1 MSSIRNF
8 NEDPYIVEGYVP
20 AKRKISVWRVIGQT
34 FRHGFLGVLAVFWLI
49 PIIWIL
55 FNSFSEFQGV
65 NIRRFFPE
73 DFSLLSYR
81 LLLFDS
87 TDTVARFPV
96 WFMNTLQ
103 IAIFSCIVSSIFVL
117 MVSYAMSRMRFRG
130 RRSLMS
136 FGVILGLFPG
146 FLAMIAVYFILR
158 TFGLTNNHWGLVLV
172 YSGSSGLG
180 YLIAKGFFDT
190 ISETLSESA
199 RLDGATEA
207 QVFRL
212 IIIPLSKPIIV
223 YTVISAFLVPWMDF
237 MFASIMLN
245 SGVATDWTVAIG
257 LYRMLDRNLVNT
269 HFARFCAGGVLVSIP
284 ISVLFVI
291 MQKFYVEGITGG
303 AVKG

>member
-1 MSSIRNF
+1 MNIQKVGRGASSVLRHVF
-8 NEDPYIVEGYVP
+8 LAIV
-20 AKRKISVWRVIGQT
+20 AI
-34 FRHGFLGVLAVFWLI
+34 FWLA
-49 PIIWIL
+49 PIIWL
-55 FNSFSEFQGV
+55 LLTAFSDFPGI
-65 NIRRFFPE
+65 NIRKFVPDGFTLE
-73 DFSLLSYR
+73 NFR
-81 LLLFDS
+81 LLLFDTS
-87 TDTVARFPV
+87 DTVARFPV
-96 WFMNTLQ
+96 WFTNTLQ
-103 IAIFSCIVSSIFVL
+103 IAILSCIVSSCFVL
-117 MVSYAMSRMRFRG
+117 MVSYVMSRMRFRG

-146 FLAMIAVYFILR
+146 FLSMIAVYFILA
-158 TFGLTNNHWGLVLV
+158 TLELTNSHMGLVLI

-223 YTVISAFLVPWMDF
+223 YTVISAFLLPWMDF
-237 MFASIMLN
+237 MFASIMIPSKDVN
-245 SGVATDWTVAIG
+245 DWTVATG
-257 LYRMLDRNLVNT
+257 LYRMINNRFNRNT